1 MIKLVIREEI
11 NNEFSIK
18 LDIYDSYK
26 GWSYGTIKTTINNQ
40 LLGTVDFQI
49 NSDETELHIDMI
61 NVNKEF
67 RNRGIASNMLR
78 NLQLEYPEA
87 YIEWGY
93 TTEDGTQL
101 KNKLTTQLINPE
113 WVRLNNEL
121 QNITTQL
128 NKLTTFLDNVDYDNS
143 NMDVKKV
150 QKLGDKWNDLYDTQR
165 ELEDH
170 LLDVKKHI
178 NKWKT

>member
-1 MIKLVIREEI
+1 MIKLVISEEI

-26 GWSYGTIKTTINNQ
+26 GWSYGTIKATINNQ

-178 NKWKT
+178 NIWKT

>member
-1 MIKLVIREEI
+1 MLIIVENSNDVTHFRI
-11 NNEFSIK
+11 N
-18 LDIYDSYK
+18 LHDSYK
-26 GWSYGTIKTTINNQ
+26 GWSYGTIKATINNQ

-143 NMDVKKV
+143 NTDVKKV

-170 LLDVKKHI
+170 LLDVRKYI
-178 NKWKT
+178 TKWKT